1 MAYIGLT
8 SESEKLVGYHELE
21 PLLLEDFCRFLINR
35 KMRLYCNHEEEAT
48 SISEE
53 EKVDR
58 ESNIDEEEMLDGDAN
73 IDDEEMVD
81 ANIYDEEIVDANID
95 DEDEEMV
102 DANIHDEEMV
112 EHGA

>member
-8 SESEKLVGYHELE
+8 SESEKSDGYHELE
-21 PLLLEDFCRFLINR
+21 PLLLEDFCRFLINQ

-53 EKVDR
+53 EMV
-58 ESNIDEEEMLDGDAN
+58 DGDAN

-81 ANIYDEEIVDANID
+81 GDANIDDEKMVDANINDEEIVDANIN

-102 DANIHDEEMV
+102 DPNIHDEEMV
-112 EHGA
+112 EHGT